1 MQNTGQGYRWCS
13 NRVNSCNKFTL
24 TSKIFGLVQL
34 TLASS
39 QAALDSVDQRV
50 FALVAEGTTEV
61 IQVQRPHHSTSKVV
75 FLQPVNL

>member
-1 MQNTGQGYRWCS
+1 MYRKCS
-13 NRVNSCNKFTL
+13 KRICSCIKF
-24 TSKIFGLVQL
+24 KIYGL

-39 QAALDSVDQRV
+39 QATLDGADQRV
-50 FALVAEGTTEV
+50 PALLAESATEV